1 MVFGFGRGKFE
12 VILEK
17 FNYSPGETIKGKISF
32 KLKKPTKAKK
42 LKVALIG
49 EKITTRME
57 RDSRGRMGSKQDKT
71 YVYNFEMPLDG
82 EKEYT
87 EGEYDF
93 QIKIPKNILQSIPS
107 PKGAIGDVVKTIQFL
122 SGAQTR
128 ISWYIL
134 ANLDIPMG
142 MDISKKVQVN
152 IA

>member
-17 FNYSPGETIKGKISF
+17 FNYSPGETITGKVSF

-57 RDSRGRMGSKQDKT
+57 RDSKGRMTSRKDKA
-71 YVYNFEMPLDG
+71 YVYDFEMPLDG

-93 QIKIPKNILQSIPS
+93 QIKIPENILQSIPS
-107 PKGAIGDVVKTIQFL
+107 PKGVLGDAVKAMQFL
-122 SGAQTR
+122 SGAQTK
-128 ISWYIL
+128 ISWYIV
-134 ANLDIPMG
+134 ANLDVPMG
-142 MDISKKVQVN
+142 LDISKKAQVN

>member
-17 FNYSPGETIKGKISF
+17 FNYSPGETITGKVSF

-49 EKITTRME
+49 EKMTTRMTK
-57 RDSRGRMGSKQDKT
+57 DSKGKMTSRQDKT

-87 EGEYDF
+87 EGGYEF
-93 QIKIPKNILQSIPS
+93 QIKIPENIFQSIPS
-107 PKGAIGDVVKTIQFL
+107 PKGVIGDVAKTIQFL
-122 SGAQTR
+122 SGTQTR
-128 ISWYIL
+128 ISWYVL
-134 ANLDIPMG
+134 ANLDISMG
-142 MDISKKVQVN
+142 IDISKKVQIN